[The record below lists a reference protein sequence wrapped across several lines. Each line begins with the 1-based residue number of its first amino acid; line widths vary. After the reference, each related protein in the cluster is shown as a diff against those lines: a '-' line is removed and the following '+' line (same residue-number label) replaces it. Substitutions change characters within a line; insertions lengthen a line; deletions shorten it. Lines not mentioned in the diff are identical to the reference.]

1 MSITYKNK
9 LTTMIKTY
17 VTEVNSENFEEKI
30 SEKEKSLIY
39 IKASW
44 CGPCKQLSPT
54 IDEVSSDLG
63 SSVTVA
69 KMDADE
75 NMDLLKSMNIRN
87 IPTLLYYKN
96 GELKERT
103 VGAKTKNEIIQMIE
117 SL

>member
-1 MSITYKNK
+1 
-9 LTTMIKTY
+9 
-17 VTEVNSENFEEKI
+17 
-30 SEKEKSLIY
+30 
-39 IKASW
+39 
-44 CGPCKQLSPT
+44 
-54 IDEVSSDLG
+54 
-63 SSVTVA
+63 
-69 KMDADE
+69 MDADE